1 MKKLVL
7 IGGGDIGRG
16 NTSYETKEIDE
27 EIVKL
32 TGIAKPNLLFIG
44 LASTFSDSYY
54 DTIKKIYKELGCECA
69 YLKKK
74 NIINNPDIVKEI
86 INKADII
93 YIGGGDTV
101 KLLNDI
107 KEYKIDELLVEAY
120 NRGCVLAGT
129 SAGAILLSNSGYSDS
144 YILRGESN
152 KYEFIKGLGLSNIN
166 FCPHYHSSK
175 EKDNELESDLKE
187 FKKPVY
193 CLENCTALEI
203 LDNNVKTIKSK
214 ENAKVYKL
222 NYEDQLQIIEIK

>member
-44 LASTFSDSYY
+44 LASSFSDSYY
-54 DTIKKIYKELGCECA
+54 DTIKKIYRDLGCECA

-74 NIINNPDIVKEI
+74 NIINNPDIVKEK
-86 INKADII
+86 INKANII

-101 KLLNDI
+101 KLINDI
-107 KEYKIDELLVEAY
+107 KEYKIDELLLEAY
-120 NRGCVLAGT
+120 NRGCVLAGI

-152 KYEFIKGLGLSNIN
+152 KYEFM
-166 FCPHYHSSK
+166 
-175 EKDNELESDLKE
+175 
-187 FKKPVY
+187 
-193 CLENCTALEI
+193 T
-203 LDNNVKTIKSK
+203 
-214 ENAKVYKL
+214 
-222 NYEDQLQIIEIK
+222 

>member
-74 NIINNPDIVKEI
+74 NIINNPDIVKEK

-222 NYEDQLQIIEIK
+222 NYEDQLEIIEIK

>member
-74 NIINNPDIVKEI
+74 NIINNPDIVKEK

-129 SAGAILLSNSGYSDS
+129 SAGA
-144 YILRGESN
+144 
-152 KYEFIKGLGLSNIN
+152 
-166 FCPHYHSSK
+166 
-175 EKDNELESDLKE
+175 

>member
-44 LASTFSDSYY
+44 LASSFSDSYY
-54 DTIKKIYKELGCECA
+54 DTIKKIYRDLGCECA

-74 NIINNPDIVKEI
+74 NIINNPDIVKEK
-86 INKADII
+86 INKANII

-101 KLLNDI
+101 KLINDI
-107 KEYKIDELLVEAY
+107 KEYKIDELLLEAY

-152 KYEFIKGLGLSNIN
+152 KYEFIKGLGLTNIN

-175 EKDNELESDLKE
+175 EKDEELESDLKE
-187 FKKPVY
+187 FKEPVY

-203 LDNNVKTIKSK
+203 LDNNIKVIKAK
-214 ENAKVYKL
+214 ENAKVFKL
-222 NYEDQLQIIEIK
+222 SYEDQLKIIEIK

>member
-44 LASTFSDSYY
+44 LASSFSDSYY
-54 DTIKKIYKELGCECA
+54 DTIKKIYRDLGCECA

-74 NIINNPDIVKEI
+74 NIINNPDIVKEK

>member
-44 LASTFSDSYY
+44 LASSFSDSYY
-54 DTIKKIYKELGCECA
+54 DTIKKIYRDLGCECA

-74 NIINNPDIVKEI
+74 NIINNPDIVKEK
-86 INKADII
+86 INKANII

-101 KLLNDI
+101 KLINDI
-107 KEYKIDELLVEAY
+107 KEYKIDELLLEAY
-120 NRGCVLAGT
+120 NRGCVLAGI

-175 EKDNELESDLKE
+175 EKDEELESDLKG
-187 FKKPVY
+187 FKEPVY

-203 LDNNVKTIKSK
+203 LDNNIKVIKAK
-214 ENAKVYKL
+214 ENAKVFKL
-222 NYEDQLQIIEIK
+222 SYEDQLEIIEIE

>member
-74 NIINNPDIVKEI
+74 KIINNPDIVKEK

>member
-54 DTIKKIYKELGCECA
+54 DTIKKIFKELGCECA

-74 NIINNPDIVKEI
+74 NIINNPDIVKEK

>member
-74 NIINNPDIVKEI
+74 NIINNPDIVKEK